1 MRNRWFVQLGV
12 ALFFWAGFSLIFAAH
27 LHSEEEKV
35 LARVGDRVITDMD
48 LEQVMARSIA
58 SGRKKVFTVEDKKRL
73 LDSYVNTLLIAQEA
87 RKEKMDEKPEIRR
100 GLKSIYVDLITHE
113 YLKKHVLPFVQV
125 TDQEIDA
132 KLKGAGD
139 LVPREVLL
147 LREIVVPSER
157 EAQEIYEELKKG
169 KDFSEMARA
178 KSISSTKNQGGMI
191 PQVTRGQLP
200 PAFEEIA
207 FSLNVRDFSKPF
219 KTDAGY
225 CILTLVNK
233 KVRTPEEI
241 KRYVDTIKGKLKEIE
256 MNQKTAE
263 RVAKKVDEV
272 RKDYKTE
279 IYFDR
284 IQ

>member
-1 MRNRWFVQLGV
+1 MRDRQYVQLGV
-12 ALFFWAGFSLIFAAH
+12 ALFLLAGFSLIFAAH
-27 LHSEEEKV
+27 LHSEEERV
-35 LARVGDRVITDMD
+35 LARVGEMVITDRD
-48 LEQVMARSIA
+48 LEEVMARSIA

-87 RKEKMDEKPEIRR
+87 RKEKMDEKPQIRR
-100 GLKSIYVDLITHE
+100 GMKTYYDDLMTQE
-113 YLKKHVLPFVQV
+113 FLKKHVVPFVQV
-125 TDQEIDA
+125 TDQEIEA
-132 KLKGAGD
+132 KLKGAPN

-157 EAQEIYEELKKG
+157 EAQEIYEELKQG
-169 KDFSEMARA
+169 KDFSEMAKA
-178 KSISSTKNQGGMI
+178 KSISATKKQGGVI
-191 PQVTRGQLP
+191 PQVTRGQLA

-207 FSLNVRDFSKPF
+207 FSLNVGELSKPF

-225 CILTLVNK
+225 CILFLAEK

-241 KRYVDTIKGKLKEIE
+241 KRYTDIIKGKLKQILTTR
-256 MNQKTAE
+256 KSADL
-263 RVAKKVDEV
+263 VAKKVDEV